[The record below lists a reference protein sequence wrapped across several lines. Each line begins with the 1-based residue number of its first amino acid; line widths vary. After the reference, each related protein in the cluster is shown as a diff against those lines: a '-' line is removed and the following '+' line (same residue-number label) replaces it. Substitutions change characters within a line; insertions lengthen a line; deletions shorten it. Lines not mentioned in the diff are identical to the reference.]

1 MQLLLCGDGVV
12 AATSVPTAS
21 APPAPPLATTAADD
35 VDDDYDLRACPRLLA
50 CRQRRRLAVGGGL

>member
-21 APPAPPLATTAADD
+21 APPAPLATTAADD

>member
-21 APPAPPLATTAADD
+21 APPLATTAADD

-50 CRQRRRLAVGGGL
+50 RRQRRRLAGL

>member
-21 APPAPPLATTAADD
+21 ASAPPLATTAADD
-35 VDDDYDLRACPRLLA
+35 VDDDYDLRACPRHLA
-50 CRQRRRLAVGGGL
+50 RRQRRRLAGGGL